1 MNGAVAFTRATGWIV
16 CVLLAGSIALVYW
29 RRRNPGATWN
39 TLWLHFVAGWAAVLL
54 TYAHLDVSMR
64 GKLAGLTPGW
74 ALWLA
79 TVGFVL
85 LIVQLYAGNRLRR
98 QAGAATPAL
107 RGTHRGIMFAA
118 TAIIVVH
125 LLVNGS
131 SLRAL
136 LPQP

>member
-16 CVLLAGSIALVYW
+16 CVLLAGSIALVYH
-29 RRRNPGATWN
+29 RRHNAGAAWN
-39 TLWLHFVAGWAAVLL
+39 TLWLHFVAGWAAVLV

-64 GKLAGLTPGW
+64 ARLAGRTPGW

-79 TVGFVL
+79 TLGFVL

-98 QAGAATPAL
+98 QAGATSPTL

-118 TAIIVVH
+118 AAIIVVH

-131 SLRAL
+131 SLHAV